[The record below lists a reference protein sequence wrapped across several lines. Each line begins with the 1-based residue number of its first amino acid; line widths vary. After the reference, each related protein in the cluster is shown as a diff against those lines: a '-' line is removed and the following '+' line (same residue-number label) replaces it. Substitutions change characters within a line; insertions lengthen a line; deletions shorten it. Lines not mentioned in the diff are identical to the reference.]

1 MHLLKL
7 NSKPVPQVRPRR
19 KIDLMGTFAQY
30 QQAQEEHKREE
41 TEAEAA
47 QSNNILTAPRPFSNN
62 DGSAN
67 VNPTF
72 PNIIG
77 NVEDVPSV
85 LLSEG
90 GLPPQLGGGD
100 VQM

>member
-1 MHLLKL
+1 VHLLKL